1 MEKAILEINLL
12 EQKIASNNKR
22 IEKKY
27 NLIIRKFD
35 AYCTH
40 QHVTVMD
47 EISWMSESGYSAI
60 ELLEYIDDHYDELE
74 CALNGDEYKE
84 PKKHDRYFCLDC
96 KLRKI
101 VDYENSTLVCT
112 KCGVFEYHPVHVQSY
127 NHTMRYSRR
136 KCIYKRSDNFKV
148 ILDQF
153 FYGGKQFVPDEIMKT
168 IRDEIHDETNILYNY
183 TIPLTIPILECILRR
198 NKMMKY
204 KNSIYFIYFKLKGQ
218 PLPYITIT
226 EKDMMLNIFN
236 IVSTIYDKYKP
247 NDRKSFLNYSF
258 VLKQI
263 LIVLGKN
270 DYAKYIPPLKTNKKQ
285 KELERIW
292 ELITKDPE
300 WVAALQ
306 KRKIV

>member
-1 MEKAILEINLL
+1 MTIYIY
-12 EQKIASNNKR
+12 IDIVMSI
-22 IEKKY
+22 IEGVS
-27 NLIIRKFD
+27 I
-35 AYCTH
+35 
-40 QHVTVMD
+40 
-47 EISWMSESGYSAI
+47 MSKSGCSDM
-60 ELLEYIDDHYDELE
+60 ELLEYINEHFDELE
-74 CALNGDEYKE
+74 CELNGDVYKE
-84 PKKHDRYFCLDC
+84 PKKHKRNFCIDC
-96 KLRKI
+96 NLEMLI
-101 VDYENSTLVCT
+101 DYEKSTLVCI
-112 KCGVFEYHPVHVQSY
+112 KCGVFEYYPVHVQSY

-153 FYGGKQFVPDEIMKT
+153 FCGLKQHVPDDVMKAIRNEICN
-168 IRDEIHDETNILYNY
+168 RDNILYNY
-183 TIPLTIPILECILRR
+183 TIPLMIPILECILKR

-204 KNSIYFIYFKLKGQ
+204 KNSIYFIFFKLKSQ

-226 EKDMMLNIFN
+226 EKDMMLNMFN
-236 IVSTIYDKYKP
+236 VVSNIYDKYKP

-258 VLKQI
+258 VLKKL

-270 DYAKYIPPLKTNKKQ
+270 DYAKYIPPLKTNSKR
-285 KELERIW
+285 KELERVW

>member
-1 MEKAILEINLL
+1 M
-12 EQKIASNNKR
+12 SV
-22 IEKKY
+22 IE
-27 NLIIRKFD
+27 
-35 AYCTH
+35 
-40 QHVTVMD
+40 
-47 EISWMSESGYSAI
+47 EISKLLKNKCDDDV
-60 ELLEYIDDHYDELE
+60 LLEYINENFDEIE
-74 CALNGDEYKE
+74 CEMNGEVYEK
-84 PKKHDRYFCLDC
+84 PKKRDRYFCMDC

-101 VDYENSTLVCT
+101 VDYEKSTLVCT
-112 KCGVFEYHPVHVQSY
+112 KCGVFEYYPVHVQSY

-153 FYGGKQFVPDEIMKT
+153 FYGLKQRVPDDVMKAIRNEICN
-168 IRDEIHDETNILYNY
+168 RDNILYNY
-183 TIPLTIPILECILRR
+183 TIPLTIPILECILKR

-204 KNSIYFIYFKLKGQ
+204 KNSIYFIFFKLKSQ

-226 EKDMMLNIFN
+226 EKDMMLNMFN
-236 IVSTIYDKYKP
+236 VVSNIYDKYKP
-247 NDRKSFLNYSF
+247 NDRKSFLKYSF

-270 DYAKYIPPLKTNKKQ
+270 DYAKYIPPLKTNSKR
-285 KELERIW
+285 KELERVW

-306 KRKIV
+306 KRKIVQDRHLNNTMLADAS